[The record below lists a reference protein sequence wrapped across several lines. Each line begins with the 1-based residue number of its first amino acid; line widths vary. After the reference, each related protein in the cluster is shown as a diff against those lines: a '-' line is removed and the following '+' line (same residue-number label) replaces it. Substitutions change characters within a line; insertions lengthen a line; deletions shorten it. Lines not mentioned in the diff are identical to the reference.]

1 MKSATMILA
10 VLCMAFVVY
19 TAEASPASQLYAE
32 ESFDEADAEVEVED
46 VETATDPDSSTTP
59 NPDDDSGAAVSSLAV
74 ASLVTLV
81 LTRLL

>member
-32 ESFDEADAEVEVED
+32 ESFDEAEVEVED

>member
-19 TAEASPASQLYAE
+19 TAEASPTSQLYAE
-32 ESFDEADAEVEVED
+32 ESFDEAEVEVED

>member
-1 MKSATMILA
+1 MILA

-32 ESFDEADAEVEVED
+32 ESFDEAEVEVED

>member
-32 ESFDEADAEVEVED
+32 ESFVEAEVEVED